1 VVVDALQVERISA
14 FEAKHDPIL
23 IVDSHRVEPSPISAE
38 GVQPVTGR
46 HLQIVKPGH
55 RVDLIEFATHVCPQ
69 LARNP
74 SSRLTVDAVPD
85 VPGRFIGERPDHRIA
100 L

>member
-1 VVVDALQVERISA
+1 MVVGALDVEGISA

-23 IVDSHRVEPSPISAE
+23 IVDSHRLEPSPVGTE
-38 GVQPVTGR
+38 RVQFVAGR
-46 HLQIVKPGH
+46 HFQVVKSRH
-55 RVDLIEFATHVCPQ
+55 RVDLIEFATHVWPE

-74 SSRLTVDAVPD
+74 PSRVTVDAVPD
-85 VPGRFIGERPDHRIA
+85 VPGRFIGERPNHTIA

>member
-1 VVVDALQVERISA
+1 MVVGASHVERISA

-23 IVDSHRVEPSPISAE
+23 IVDSHRVEPSQISAG

-46 HLQIVKPGH
+46 HLHIVKPGH

-74 SSRLTVDAVPD
+74 SSRRAVDAVPD
-85 VPGRFIGERPDHRIA
+85 VTRGVIRQRPDHSLA